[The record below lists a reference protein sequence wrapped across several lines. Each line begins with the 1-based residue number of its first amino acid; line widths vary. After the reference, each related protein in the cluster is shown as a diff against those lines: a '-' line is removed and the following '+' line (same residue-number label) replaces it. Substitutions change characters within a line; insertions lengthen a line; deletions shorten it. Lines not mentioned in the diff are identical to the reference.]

1 MIGLKWSIPA
11 AQTYHDVC
19 ICSTKKGE
27 RERITLSVGLNWV
40 GNVEIFFLEMLG
52 VIARGDEF
60 VGVGGTSGHEPLK

>member
-1 MIGLKWSIPA
+1 MSVYV
-11 AQTYHDVC
+11 QQ
-19 ICSTKKGE
+19 KKGE

-60 VGVGGTSGHEPLK
+60 VGGTSGHEPLK

>member
-1 MIGLKWSIPA
+1 MFN
-11 AQTYHDVC
+11 
-19 ICSTKKGE
+19 KKRRE
-27 RERITLSVGLNWV
+27 RERITLSVELNWV